1 MNRSLLAA
9 MHVLSRSGRI
19 RALAL
24 AGLAVLAL
32 GCGGRSPGG
41 QTTPAG
47 HGSSHGA
54 HGDVVATAAMPY
66 RILRSRGG
74 QEIADAQFYDELA
87 AAQAVC
93 VGEVHVNP
101 HHHWAQLQI
110 IDQLGQRGR
119 RDGATRALGMEMFQR
134 PFQGIV
140 DDFAAGRI
148 DEAALLS
155 RSGWSTRWGYDFALY
170 RPLLRAALEHGMA
183 LLALNLSDEL
193 RKKVSRHG
201 IAGLSE
207 ADRGKLPELDLEDE
221 AHRAWFQGLMEDMGG
236 AHGHGHGDPHGDE
249 DDGED
254 DPHGMPGGHGE
265 HGKRGE
271 DSEGAQR
278 AERIYS
284 VQVLWDETMA
294 EGASAWLQ
302 AENNR
307 RVIILAG
314 SGHCHDSAIVRRM
327 QRRGIEKVVSVRPL
341 LDAGDEGE
349 DVSAE
354 LAEPMTDYL
363 FVMSPR

>member
-9 MHVLSRSGRI
+9 MHVLSRSGRA
-19 RALAL
+19 RTLVL
-24 AGLAVLAL
+24 AGLAALAM
-32 GCGGRSPGG
+32 GCGARSGG
-41 QTTPAG
+41 QTTPRPAD
-47 HGSSHGA
+47 HGA
-54 HGDVVATAAMPY
+54 GHGDVVAAAAMPY
-66 RILRSRGG
+66 RILRSKGG
-74 QEIADAQFYDELA
+74 QEIAEAQFYDELA
-87 AAQAVC
+87 AARAVC

-119 RDGATRALGMEMFQR
+119 RDGAALALGMEMFQR

-148 DEAALLS
+148 DEEALLS

-170 RPLLRAALEHGMA
+170 QPLLRAALAHGMA

-221 AHRAWFQGLMEDMGG
+221 PHRAWFQGLMEDMGG
-236 AHGHGHGDPHGDE
+236 AHGHGDPHGDDE
-249 DDGED
+249 DGED
-254 DPHGMPGGHGE
+254 DPHHEHGEHGE
-265 HGKRGE
+265 HGK
-271 DSEGAQR
+271 DSGRTSR

-302 AENNR
+302 AESNR

-327 QRRGIEKVVSVRPL
+327 QRRGIDKVVSVRPL
-341 LDAGDEGE
+341 LDDGDEGE

-354 LAEPMTDYL
+354 LAEPLTDYL
-363 FVMSPR
+363 FIMSPR

>member
-93 VGEVHVNP
+93 VGEVHANP

-110 IDQLGQRGR
+110 IDQVGQRGR
-119 RDGATRALGMEMFQR
+119 RDGASLALGMEMFQR

-140 DDFAAGRI
+140 DDYAAGRI
-148 DEAALLS
+148 DEDALLS
-155 RSGWSTRWGYDFALY
+155 RTGWRTRWGYDFALY
-170 RPLLRAALEHGMA
+170 RPLVRAALEHGMA
-183 LLALNLSDEL
+183 LLALNLADEL
-193 RKKVSRHG
+193 RKKVSKSG
-201 IAGLSE
+201 IAGLSQ
-207 ADRGKLPELDLEDE
+207 ADRDRLPEIDLEDE
-221 AHRAWFQGLMEDMGG
+221 AHRAWFHGLMAEMGG
-236 AHGHGHGDPHGDE
+236 AHGHGRGHGDDDAEHGHDRGHGE
-249 DDGED
+249 DGED
-254 DPHGMPGGHGE
+254 GE
-265 HGKRGE
+265 RDEH
-271 DSEGAQR
+271 AQR

-302 AENNR
+302 AESGR

-327 QRRGIEKVVSVRPL
+327 QRRGIDKVVSVRPL

-354 LAEPMTDYL
+354 LAEPITDYL

>member
-19 RALAL
+19 RAFAL
-24 AGLAVLAL
+24 AGLAALAL

-54 HGDVVATAAMPY
+54 HGDVVAAAAMPY

-74 QEIADAQFYDELA
+74 QEIAEAEFYDELA

-93 VGEVHVNP
+93 VGEVHANP

-119 RDGATRALGMEMFQR
+119 RDGAGLALGMEMFQR

-140 DDFAAGRI
+140 DDYAAGRI

-155 RSGWSTRWGYDFALY
+155 RSGWRVRWGYDFGLY

-183 LLALNLSDEL
+183 LLALNLADEL
-193 RKKVSRHG
+193 RKKVSKNG

-207 ADRGKLPELDLEDE
+207 ADRSKLPEVDLEDE
-221 AHRAWFQGLMEDMGG
+221 AHRAWFHALMAEMGG
-236 AHGHGHGDPHGDE
+236 AHGHGHGHGE
-249 DDGED
+249 DGEHGEGGEHGHDGED
-254 DPHGMPGGHGE
+254 GDGGDDRERSE
-265 HGKRGE
+265 H
-271 DSEGAQR
+271 AQR

-302 AENNR
+302 AESGR
-307 RVIILAG
+307 RIIILAG

-327 QRRGIEKVVSVRPL
+327 QRRGIDEVVSVRPL

-354 LAEPMTDYL
+354 LAEPITDYL